1 MVGFAPDIRICIENR
16 RDPPEFGILSL
27 KNQTDIRSLDIGFSA
42 QDFNV
47 YTKNLQ
53 EKNAIAQ
60 YYTMYLFTIQA
71 IMAI

>member
-42 QDFNV
+42 QDFSV
-47 YTKNLQ
+47 YTS
-53 EKNAIAQ
+53 
-60 YYTMYLFTIQA
+60 
-71 IMAI
+71 